1 VTTENDHRSD
11 AAHSGPA
18 PLPSSGQ
25 VGGPTAPGTRR
36 TGATEPAHGSSS
48 LRVGQ
53 IGLLEVIIAA
63 VVVAVVITG
72 ATTSRFFSLDNA
84 RAILAS
90 AATVGITA
98 VGATLIMI
106 VGSAVSLA
114 IAQTATVAAMVF
126 LSTQQLGLGV
136 AIVLAVL
143 AGLGLT
149 AVQGAAVG
157 YWSAN
162 PIVLTIASGFA
173 VGGLATWI
181 SGGSTIYPKVKAYS
195 SLNATPLGVPVAVYV
210 LAGVALVAQWVLRR
224 TTAGRQMYLIG
235 ENSAAARAAGLP
247 VGRVTAVAWAL
258 FGVCIAVSGIFLA
271 SFNMSATSSLSGT
284 LTLDATAAVLVGGT
298 AIAGGKGSALRT
310 LCGVVL
316 IALISDLLLLRGF
329 STGQQLLV
337 KGILVLFVV
346 IVVHLSSSR
355 GRR

>member
-1 VTTENDHRSD
+1 MT
-11 AAHSGPA
+11 
-18 PLPSSGQ
+18 
-25 VGGPTAPGTRR
+25 TAPATRP
-36 TGATEPAHGSSS
+36 AEAVEPTPGGSP
-48 LRVGQ
+48 LRVGR
-53 IGLLEVIIAA
+53 IGLLELIIAA

-84 RAILAS
+84 RAILA
-90 AATVGITA
+90 AAASVGITA

-136 AIVLAVL
+136 AILLAAL
-143 AGLGLT
+143 SGLGLT
-149 AVQGAAVG
+149 VVQGAAVG

-173 VGGLATWI
+173 VGGLSTWI
-181 SGGSTIYPKVKAYS
+181 SGGSTVYAHTNAYS
-195 SLNATPLGVPVAVYV
+195 SLNATPLGIPVGVYV
-210 LAGVALVAQWVLRR
+210 LVAIALVAEWILRR

-235 ENSAAARAAGLP
+235 DNPAAARAAGLP
-247 VGRVTAVAWAL
+247 VGRVVAIAWAL

-271 SFNMSATSSLSGT
+271 SFNTSATSTLGGT

-298 AIAGGKGSALRT
+298 AIAGGRGSALRT
-310 LCGVVL
+310 LGGAVL

-346 IVVHLSSSR
+346 IVVHLGSSR

>member
-1 VTTENDHRSD
+1 VTTAPATSRAGAVE
-11 AAHSGPA
+11 PA
-18 PLPSSGQ
+18 PDSS
-25 VGGPTAPGTRR
+25 P
-36 TGATEPAHGSSS
+36 
-48 LRVGQ
+48 LRVRQ
-53 IGLLEVIIAA
+53 VGLLEVIIAA

-72 ATTSRFFSLDNA
+72 AVTSRFFSLDNA

-90 AATVGITA
+90 AASVGISA

-114 IAQTATVAAMVF
+114 IAQTATVGAMVF

-143 AGLGLT
+143 SGLGLT
-149 AVQGAAVG
+149 VVQGAAVG

-173 VGGLATWI
+173 IGGLATWI
-181 SGGSTIYPKVKAYS
+181 SGGSTVYPKAIGYS
-195 SLNATPLGVPVAVYV
+195 SLNATPLGMPVGVYV
-210 LAGVALVAQWVLRR
+210 LVAIALVAEWILRR

-235 ENSAAARAAGLP
+235 ENPAAARAAGLP
-247 VGRVTAVAWAL
+247 VGRVTAIAWAL

-271 SFNMSATSSLSGT
+271 SFNTSATSTLGGT
-284 LTLDATAAVLVGGT
+284 LTLDAAAAVLVGGT
-298 AIAGGKGSALRT
+298 AIAGGRGSALRT
-310 LCGVVL
+310 LCGAVL

-346 IVVHLSSSR
+346 VVVHLSSTR

>member
-1 VTTENDHRSD
+1 VTTAPATER
-11 AAHSGPA
+11 AEAVEPA
-18 PLPSSGQ
+18 P
-25 VGGPTAPGTRR
+25 GGA
-36 TGATEPAHGSSS
+36 A
-48 LRVGQ
+48 LRVGRF
-53 IGLLEVIIAA
+53 GLLELIIAA
-63 VVVAVVITG
+63 VVIAVVITG

-84 RAILAS
+84 RAILA
-90 AATVGITA
+90 AAASVGITA
-98 VGATLIMI
+98 VGATLIMV

-114 IAQTATVAAMVF
+114 IAQTATVAAMIF

-143 AGLGLT
+143 SGLGLT
-149 AVQGAAVG
+149 VVQGAAVG

-173 VGGLATWI
+173 IGGLSTWI
-181 SGGSTIYPKVKAYS
+181 SGGSTVSAKVNAYS
-195 SLNATPLGVPVAVYV
+195 SLNATPLGIPVGVYV
-210 LAGVALVAQWVLRR
+210 LVGIALAAEWILRR
-224 TTAGRQMYLIG
+224 TTAGRQMYLVG
-235 ENSAAARAAGLP
+235 DNPAAARAAGLP
-247 VGRVTAVAWAL
+247 VGRVTAIAWAL

-271 SFNMSATSSLSGT
+271 SFNTSATSTFGGT

-298 AIAGGKGSALRT
+298 AIAGGRGSALRT
-310 LCGVVL
+310 LGGAVL

-346 IVVHLSSSR
+346 IVVHLGSSR